1 MDKEEGYVN
10 RPPLLNGDNYDYW
23 KSRMIAFLK
32 SIDSKTWKAVL
43 KGWDY
48 PVVTNKE
55 RVSTPKLEENW
66 TKEEDEQALGNSK
79 ALNAIFN
86 GVDTKMFKLIKHCV
100 VAKDAWEVLKTY
112 NEGTKKVK
120 MAKLQLLT
128 TKFENF

>member
-1 MDKEEGYVN
+1 
-10 RPPLLNGDNYDYW
+10 
-23 KSRMIAFLK
+23 
-32 SIDSKTWKAVL
+32 VL
-43 KGWDY
+43 KGWDH